1 MSKCKTLSKERLE
14 YLLAIMKKNSIEYSV
29 VNNSYDIRLLP
40 EIKQACKQIKE
51 MILQQGIDEDWLPTP
66 DNINALPEP
75 VRKFIHDLETNTDP
89 AHIVRENILI
99 KDTCKL
105 LLEKLEEKRKVDQAF
120 VNTWANEFATATLAN
135 KIMHR
140 RVAYMLKEAG
150 IKVVKK

>member
-1 MSKCKTLSKERLE
+1 MKKLSKERLE

-51 MILQQGIDEDWLPTP
+51 MIHQQGIDEDWLPTP

-105 LLEKLEEKRKVDQAF
+105 LLEKLEEKRKVTEGWIQKMAEDTASDYPDVAF
-120 VNTWANEFATATLAN
+120 PNLITIFKKL
-135 KIMHR
+135 
-140 RVAYMLKEAG
+140 LKEAG
-150 IKVVKK
+150 LKVVK